1 MNDINKSKEKQKK
14 PLILIAED
22 IPQNLEVVCN
32 ILRKEGYRLAMAGN
46 GRQALEMVPNVVPDL
61 ILLDIMM
68 PEMDGFE
75 VCQHLQKDPETKEIP
90 VIFLTAKAE
99 TADIVKGFELGAVD
113 YVTKPFKGTEL
124 LARVRTH
131 LELKFSREAL
141 KELNATKD
149 KFFSI
154 IAHDLKDPLQF
165 LLLAADSLHNNYDNL
180 DESKRKNYIH
190 RFYNNS
196 HLISALLEN
205 LLQWARSQTR
215 SLEIKPEKIDIP
227 ALAAESINL
236 LEGNAQKKNIRISTQ
251 IAPGTFA
258 FGDKNMIRTVLRN
271 LISNGVKFTPPG
283 GEVIVNAAISAKDN
297 RVEVTVTD
305 NGIGMD
311 AQYVDGL
318 FRIDVKQNIPG
329 TAKERGTGLG
339 LILCKEFLEKNNG
352 SIEVSSEPGKGSCF
366 TFTLPAGVL

>member
-1 MNDINKSKEKQKK
+1 MTDINKSTEKQKK

-32 ILRKEGYRLAMAGN
+32 ILRKEEYRLAMAGN
-46 GRQALEMVPNVVPDL
+46 GRQALEMVPNVLPDL

-68 PEMDGFE
+68 PEMDGLE
-75 VCQHLQKDPETKEIP
+75 VCRHLQKDPVTKDIP

-165 LLLAADSLHNNYDNL
+165 LLLAGDLLHKNYDRF
-180 DESKRKNYIH
+180 DEGKRKDYIR

-196 HLISALLEN
+196 RQISDLLEN
-205 LLQWARSQTR
+205 LLEWARSQTG
-215 SLEIKPEKIDIP
+215 SLEIKPGKIDIRV
-227 ALAAESINL
+227 LAAESIDL
-236 LEGNAQKKNIRISTQ
+236 LEEYARKKNIRVSSQ
-251 IAPGTFA
+251 PAPGTFVFA
-258 FGDKNMIRTVLRN
+258 DRNMILTVLRN
-271 LISNGVKFTPPG
+271 LIANGVKFTPPG
-283 GEVIVNAAISAKDN
+283 GEVIVNASLSASGD

-305 NGIGMD
+305 NGVGMD
-311 AQYVDGL
+311 AEEMAGL
-318 FRIDVKQNIPG
+318 FRIDVKRSTPG
-329 TAKERGTGLG
+329 TGREIGTGLG

-352 SIEVSSEPGKGSCF
+352 SIEVSSQPGKGSCF
-366 TFTLPAGVL
+366 KFTLPAYS